1 MQEKLSKNA
10 IISIIERLRVYY
22 EVDTDTSLASFL
34 GVRQNTI
41 SSWRSR
47 GAIDLELI
55 ITKCDNINL
64 NWLFFEEGPVYRRD
78 MNSKTPTNQP
88 NNGVNSL
95 FLKQT
100 ISEKEEKIESLNR
113 EIGKLQN
120 QIELLKKTKPTPEF
134 REAAENKIAPAEYVQ
149 PKGKKKTDK

>member
-22 EVDTDTSLASFL
+22 QVDTDTSLASFL

-47 GAIDLELI
+47 SAIDFELI

-78 MNSKTPTNQP
+78 MNSNTP
-88 NNGVNSL
+88 NNQSNGLSNML
-95 FLKQT
+95 LKQT

-120 QIELLKKTKPTPEF
+120 QIESLKKINPTLEF
-134 REAAENKIAPAEYVQ
+134 QEAAENKIAPVEYVQ
-149 PKGKKKTDK
+149 PKGKKKTTK

>member
-10 IISIIERLRVYY
+10 IVSIIDRLRVYY
-22 EVDTDTSLASFL
+22 EVDTDTSLASCL

-47 GAIDLELI
+47 GAIDFDLI
-55 ITKCDNINL
+55 IAKCDNINL
-64 NWLFFEEGPVYRRD
+64 NWLIFEEGPVYRRD
-78 MNSKTPTNQP
+78 INPNIPSNQSDGLNSM
-88 NNGVNSL
+88 

-120 QIELLKKTKPTPEF
+120 QIELLKDSNPKLEF
-134 REAAENKIAPAEYVQ
+134 HEAAEGKLAYVQ
-149 PKGKKKTDK
+149 PKGKKKTAK

>member
-78 MNSKTPTNQP
+78 INSKTPNNQP
-88 NNGVNSL
+88 NGLSNML
-95 FLKQT
+95 LKQT

-120 QIELLKKTKPTPEF
+120 QIESLKKLIPKPEF
-134 REAAENKIAPAEYVQ
+134 LKAANDQSDYKSGE
-149 PKGKKKTDK
+149 GDKNTAK

>member
-1 MQEKLSKNA
+1 MQEKLSKIA

-78 MNSKTPTNQP
+78 INSKTPTNQS
-88 NNGVNSL
+88 NGLSNML
-95 FLKQT
+95 LKQT

-120 QIELLKKTKPTPEF
+120 QIDLLKGTSPKLEVQ
-134 REAAENKIAPAEYVQ
+134 EAAEGKIVYVQ